1 MGSAILYL
9 VISSI
14 VFVLSL
20 IIVYWV
26 HSRYA
31 MDYVLGPAALPPG
44 PTAPW
49 ISVVIPARNEAR
61 NIRRCILS
69 LAGQTYPNF
78 ELIVVDDRSTDSTPE
93 ILESLQVE
101 FEASPRSF
109 PARLRV
115 IHGTDLPEGWAG
127 KPYAL
132 YQGATAARGD
142 WLCFIDADT
151 FATPDLLTS
160 TFSAARVYHADMLTI
175 MTRQVL
181 GSFWEKVI
189 LPLVFTALS
198 FGFPARRVNDPEKP
212 DAIANGQFIL
222 IRREVYE
229 FIGGHRAVYDCIAE
243 DKALAEVIKRSG
255 YRLIV
260 ADGRALAA
268 TRMYTSFGEIWEG
281 WTKNIFFGLQDR
293 PWLLF
298 LGAFLG
304 LFGALALPFWLI
316 AGLAWFIAGGGLP
329 AGIVLLQALLVWVF
343 LLFLR
348 ALAARA
354 FNISPLYAFSL
365 PLGTLIFTAMMFA
378 SAYKVLSGKGVT
390 WKGRTYS
397 QS

>member
-1 MGSAILYL
+1 MGSSTLYL

-20 IIVYWV
+20 VITYWV

-31 MDYVLGPAALPPG
+31 LDYVLGPAAPPPG
-44 PTAPW
+44 AQAPL
-49 ISVVIPARNEAR
+49 ISVIVPAH
-61 NIRRCILS
+61 
-69 LAGQTYPNF
+69 
-78 ELIVVDDRSTDSTPE
+78 
-93 ILESLQVE
+93 
-101 FEASPRSF
+101 SF

-115 IHGTDLPEGWAG
+115 IHGTDLPQGWAG

-132 YQGATAARGD
+132 YQGASAAAGD
-142 WLCFIDADT
+142 WLCFVDADT
-151 FATPDLLTS
+151 FAAPELLAS
-160 TFSAARVYHADMLTI
+160 TLSGARAYQADMLTI
-175 MTRQVL
+175 MTRQIL

-198 FGFPARRVNDPEKP
+198 FGFPASRVNDPEKP

-222 IRREVYE
+222 IRREVYQA
-229 FIGGHRAVYDCIAE
+229 IGGHRAVYDRIAE
-243 DKALAEVIKRSG
+243 DKALAEVVKRSG

-260 ADGRALAA
+260 ADGRALTA
-268 TRMYTSFGEIWEG
+268 TRMYTSFREIWEG

-304 LFGALALPFWLI
+304 LFGALALPFWLA
-316 AGLAWFIAGGGLP
+316 AGLVWFLAGGGLP
-329 AGIVLLQALLVWVF
+329 AGIVLLQASLAWAF
-343 LLFLR
+343 LLSLR

-354 FNISPLYAFSL
+354 FNISLLYAFTL
-365 PLGTLIFTAMMFA
+365 PLGALIFTGMMFA

-397 QS
+397 